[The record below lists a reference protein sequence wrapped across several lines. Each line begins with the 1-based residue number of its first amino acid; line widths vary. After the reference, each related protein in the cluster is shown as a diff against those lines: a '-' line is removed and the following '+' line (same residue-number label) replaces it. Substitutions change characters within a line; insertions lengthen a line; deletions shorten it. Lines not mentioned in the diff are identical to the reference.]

1 LLPLWKKYPRGLVA
15 HVTKGKV
22 PEQCRGLAK
31 YLAKYVASPPIA
43 IRRLIGYSGEEVTY
57 WYKDHHTKKKA
68 VVTVNVMT
76 FIGRMVQHILPK
88 GFQRVRY
95 HGLQATKTFKKWVHV
110 IKEEKELQEGE
121 DIPFGPPPEEYNYR
135 CPLCGCEV
143 WVNEAIID
151 FELGFAEFEGREVVM
166 PVLGCPGC
174 NRETMEYTGIKSP
187 PEGR

>member
-1 LLPLWKKYPRGLVA
+1 
-15 HVTKGKV
+15 VTKGKV

-57 WYKDHHTKKKA
+57 WYKEHHTKKKA

-95 HGLQATKTFKKWVHV
+95 YGLQATKTFKKWVHV

-143 WVNEAIID
+143 WVN
-151 FELGFAEFEGREVVM
+151 
-166 PVLGCPGC
+166 
-174 NRETMEYTGIKSP
+174 
-187 PEGR
+187 

>member
-1 LLPLWKKYPRGLVA
+1 VVEIRSFADFVVEKWIFGRYGTPNTGRF
-15 HVTKGKV
+15 TMSGKTSK
-22 PEQCRGLAK
+22 RANMRK
-31 YLAKYVASPPIA
+31 
-43 IRRLIGYSGEEVTY
+43 RLGTE
-57 WYKDHHTKKKA
+57 
-68 VVTVNVMT
+68 
-76 FIGRMVQHILPK
+76 R
-88 GFQRVRY
+88 
-95 HGLQATKTFKKWVHV
+95 
-110 IKEEKELQEGE
+110 ELQEGE